1 MTRRPDI
8 QSNPFYIAHGDLV
21 FQSFARLTGK
31 PLLTSVPDKEIISV
45 IDQAPFALV
54 SHGTGDDPIFNYGN
68 QVALTL
74 FEMEWEDFT
83 ALPSRKSAEPLHRDE
98 RERLLQEVATKGYI
112 KNYSG
117 VRISSSGKR
126 FLIENAIVWNL
137 IDLDGDIHGQAA
149 MFHDWQFL

>member
-1 MTRRPDI
+1 MTGCPDI

-31 PLLTSVPDKEIISV
+31 PLLTSVPDKEVISV

-54 SHGTGDDPIFNYGN
+54 SHGTDDDPIFNYGN
-68 QVALTL
+68 QIALAL

-83 ALPSRKSAEPLHRDE
+83 VLPSRKSAEPLHLDE
-98 RERLLQEVATKGYI
+98 RKRLLKEVSDKGFI
-112 KNYSG
+112 DNYSG
-117 VRISSSGKR
+117 VRISSKGRR
-126 FLIENAIVWNL
+126 FLISDAIVWNL
-137 IDLDGDIHGQAA
+137 IDLDGNIHGQAA